1 MAGKRTFS
9 SKLIEA
15 LIILSTVVLH
25 WIPYYFILN
34 NASKNQIDAAKLDLA
49 LPTEFALWENV
60 EHVLTF
66 SKGLFLKSF
75 WISVRL
81 TIFSIGI
88 LVIVSSMTAYILQ
101 RKRTG
106 IAKASDKLILAGLIV
121 PASVIPTYWVLNLLG
136 VANTLP
142 GLILVEVALLFPFA
156 VMMYKGFIA
165 NLPREL
171 DEAAVIDGCGPFRL
185 FWKIIFPMTKPI
197 TMTVVILRSIVVYN
211 DYQNPQ
217 YFMSGAQTQTVQL
230 CVYVFKS
237 SFTAH
242 NGHLMAAVIVVSL
255 PLLIMF
261 LFLNKYMM
269 EGMTAGAVKG

>member
-1 MAGKRTFS
+1 MAGKRSFW
-9 SKLIEA
+9 SKFFEGLM
-15 LIILSTVVLH
+15 ILSTFILH
-25 WIPYYFILN
+25 WIVYYFIFIT
-34 NASKNQIDAAKLDLA
+34 ASKNQIDAAKLDLA
-49 LPTEFALWENV
+49 LPTQWALWENIKY
-60 EHVLTF
+60 VLTF
-66 SKGLFLKSF
+66 SDGLFIKSF
-75 WISVRL
+75 WVSARL
-81 TIFSIGI
+81 TFFSIGI
-88 LVIVSSMTAYILQ
+88 LVLVASSTAFIMQ

-106 IAKASDKLILAGLIV
+106 IAVISNKLILAGLIV
-121 PASVIPTYWVLNLLG
+121 PASVIPTYWVLSLLG

-185 FWKIIFPMTKPI
+185 FFNIIFPMTKPI
-197 TMTVVILRSIVVYN
+197 TLAVVILRSIVVYN

-217 YFMSGAQTQTVQL
+217 YFMSGAQSQTVQL
-230 CVYVFKS
+230 CIFLFKS
-237 SFTAH
+237 AFTSH

-261 LFLNKYMM
+261 LFLNKYIM

>member
-1 MAGKRTFS
+1 MAGKRS
-9 SKLIEA
+9 IWSKLFEG
-15 LIILSTVVLH
+15 LIILSTVILH
-25 WIPYYFILN
+25 WIPYYFVVIT
-34 NASKNQIDAAKLDLA
+34 ACKNKYEAAKLDLA
-49 LPTEFALWENV
+49 FPTEFALLDNFK
-60 EHVLTF
+60 HVMTF
-66 SKGLFLKSF
+66 SNGLFMKSF

-88 LVIVSSMTAYILQ
+88 LVIVSSMTAYFLQ

-121 PASVIPTYWVLNLLG
+121 PASVIPTYWMLSLLG

-142 GLILVEVALLFPFA
+142 GLILVEVALLIPFA

-185 FWKIIFPMTKPI
+185 FWSIIFPMTKPI

-242 NGHLMAAVIVVSL
+242 NGHLMAAVVVVSL